1 MWGFESGPRPDHVG
15 SEGLRSNLRPVEL
28 ASHWPFRSVALSGW
42 TIQGSPC

>member
-15 SEGLRSNLRPVEL
+15 SEGLRLNLRPVEP
-28 ASHWPFRSVALSGW
+28 ASHQLFPSVALSGW